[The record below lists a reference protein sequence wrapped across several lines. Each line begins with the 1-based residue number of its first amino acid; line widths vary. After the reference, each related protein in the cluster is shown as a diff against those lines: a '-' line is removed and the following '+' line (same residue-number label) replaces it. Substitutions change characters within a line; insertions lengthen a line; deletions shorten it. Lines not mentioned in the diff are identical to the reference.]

1 VARPAGAAQSGSV
14 DALSAKASRNSPFM
28 VGVSGHR
35 DLDPDDITRL
45 REAVTDFVQQLKTHL
60 PDTELR
66 LIVGMAQGADLL
78 VAETALDLGVPV
90 EAVLPM
96 PLEHYAADFDARTL
110 ECLKELLRRPEVRCV
125 ELSADAAGIV
135 SGPHSREQ
143 RDAMYANLT
152 DTLIRRSSLLLA
164 LWDGRSSHLPG
175 GTADTVLRYLGVRTD
190 DSNVG
195 DALTFIEVDEEPET
209 AQRLVY
215 WTPTAR
221 SGGASDPPQRAPCY
235 LAGAGDHV
243 LHVQRTMPTRL
254 KRQLAELNSYNLEY
268 RQLSAAGALRAAE
281 SLMATL
287 PVRAV
292 LPASAMLEDIDA
304 QYGKADA
311 LAVHYQRRSDRLF
324 DLFAFM
330 AFAMGVAYLIY
341 EKLTE
346 SRALLIAYLMTLLS
360 SLGLYYVL
368 QGKRWFGKH
377 LTYRAL
383 AETLRARFY
392 LRLAGA
398 DQRMDAGEV
407 LALSGIEKFR
417 GFSWIGFVLK
427 GIEAADNGAGPTR
440 SLEMRSVEEVWIEG
454 QFRYFTRK
462 VARLERA
469 SRRVKHMRHFLF
481 VAILVVISLLF
492 AFGDQLHRIDMG
504 LGIPLKN
511 MLTFS
516 MGFMAVLL
524 GVWELHQDKMATREL
539 LWQYRNQLSHFARAK
554 LQLGRMS
561 SPARRNDV
569 LVELGKDSLM
579 ESYLWAIHRYHREHE
594 PPAA

>member
-1 VARPAGAAQSGSV
+1 
-14 DALSAKASRNSPFM
+14 M
-28 VGVSGHR
+28 IGVSGHR
-35 DLDPDDITRL
+35 DLDPGDLARL
-45 REAVTDFVQQLKTHL
+45 REAVTDFVHQLKAHL

-78 VAETALDLGVPV
+78 VAQTALGLGVPV

-96 PLEHYAADFDARTL
+96 RLAHYAADFDQETLAR
-110 ECLKELLRRPEVRCV
+110 LKELLHHPQVRCV
-125 ELSADAAGIV
+125 ELSADVASAAAA
-135 SGPHSREQ
+135 PHSREQ

-190 DSNVG
+190 ENRDS
-195 DALTFIEVDEEPET
+195 DAIEFIESAEEPET

-215 WTPTAR
+215 WTPAAR
-221 SGGASDPPQRAPCY
+221 SGTANGAPARSPCY
-235 LAGAGDHV
+235 LAGAGDDA
-243 LHVQRTMPTRL
+243 LQVQRTMPERL

-268 RQLSAAGALRAAE
+268 RHLRAAGRLREPE
-281 SLMATL
+281 SLLASL
-287 PVRAV
+287 PLRAA
-292 LPASAMLEDIDA
+292 LPAGAMLEDIDL

-311 LAVHYQRRSDRLF
+311 LAVYYQRRSDRLF

-341 EKLTE
+341 EKLTD
-346 SRALLIAYLMTLLS
+346 SRALLIAYLLTLLT
-360 SLGLYYVL
+360 SLAVYYVL
-368 QGKRWFGKH
+368 QGRRWFGKH

-398 DQRMDAGEV
+398 DQRVDAGEV

-427 GIEAADNGAGPTR
+427 GIEAADDRVDPDR
-440 SLEMRSVEEVWIEG
+440 SPDAQGVEQAWIEG

-462 VARLERA
+462 VAHLEKA

-492 AFGDQLHRIDMG
+492 AFGDQLHRIDIG
-504 LGIPLKN
+504 LGVPVKN
-511 MLTFS
+511 VLTFS
-516 MGFMAVLL
+516 MGLMAVLL
-524 GVWELHQDKMATREL
+524 GVWELHRDKMATREL

-554 LQLGRMS
+554 AQLARIS
-561 SPARRNDV
+561 TPRRRNDV